1 MKLKYQMWLLFSLLF
16 VVMGVALYYFIVAA
30 YEERVIEGHENI
42 TISQGASIVERL
54 QGVYPKFPERTA
66 GYLSTYSNRLDV
78 RLLLIDVQGQVR
90 YDSYEQLAAGTIIDI
105 PILRAEN
112 PLPRTTFKETSN
124 YGYVQHTL
132 LYLEENQPV
141 GGYLLMIEDV
151 NILYE
156 DIRSFQSWMI
166 FVIGTAIIIF
176 FILSFGI
183 ASLFSRPISKMI
195 TEMNKISRHNRSFK
209 FRHHRK
215 DEIKD
220 LSVAIEGMVQ
230 QLNQYEQRQRQFLSA
245 SSHELKTPLA
255 TMQLI
260 SENLA
265 SVRESPEDHE
275 EFVAD
280 LMLQIDKMKQMVNQL
295 LDMNRAWDRSLR
307 KEPLEASE
315 IKKHIHKHFQHVC
328 ESKKIKLDFILEDV
342 LIHVDLASFFQV
354 VDNIISNAIRYS
366 PSNTTIT
373 VTLTKAEKDKVELFI
388 CDEGI
393 GISKEDLIYVFEP
406 FYRTMDASEWSQE
419 GSGLGLALVK
429 QIIEQHGGT
438 ITAQS
443 TKGKGTCFQITLC
456 NKIVT

>member
-16 VVMGVALYYFIVAA
+16 IVMGVALYYFIVQA
-30 YEERVIEGHENI
+30 YEERVIEGHKTI
-42 TISQGASIVERL
+42 TINQGATIVERL

-78 RLLLIDVQGQVR
+78 RLLLIDLQGQVR
-90 YDSYEQLAAGTIIDI
+90 YDSYGQLEAGTKISI
-105 PILRAEN
+105 PVLKEEN
-112 PLPRTTFKETSN
+112 SLPRTTFQITSN

-132 LYLEENQPV
+132 LPLEGTQPV
-141 GGYLLMIEDV
+141 GTYLLMIEDV

-156 DIRSFQSWMI
+156 DIQSFQRWTLL
-166 FVIGTAIIIF
+166 VIGTAVIIF

-183 ASLFSRPISKMI
+183 ASLFSRPISQMI
-195 TEMNKISRHNRSFK
+195 SEMNKISHHNRSFTFK
-209 FRHHRK
+209 YNRK
-215 DEIKD
+215 DEIND

-230 QLNQYEQRQRQFLSA
+230 QLNQYEKRQRQFLSA

-265 SVRESPEDHE
+265 LVRENPEDHE

-280 LMLQIDKMKQMVNQL
+280 LMVQIDKMKQMVNQL

-315 IKKHIHKHFQHVC
+315 IKKHLQKNFQHAC
-328 ESKKIKLDFILEDV
+328 ENKRIKLDFTLEDV
-342 LIHVDLASFFQV
+342 MLHVDHASFFQAI
-354 VDNIISNAIRYS
+354 DNIISNAVRYS
-366 PSNTTIT
+366 PSNTMISVT
-373 VTLTKAEKDKVELFI
+373 VTKSEKDNVELSI
-388 CDEGI
+388 DDEGI
-393 GISKEDLIYVFEP
+393 GISEEDLPYVFDP
-406 FYRTMDASEWSQE
+406 FYRTRDASEWSQE

-438 ITAQS
+438 ITVQS
-443 TKGKGTCFQITLC
+443 TKGKGTCFLITLC
-456 NKIVT
+456 NKNVT